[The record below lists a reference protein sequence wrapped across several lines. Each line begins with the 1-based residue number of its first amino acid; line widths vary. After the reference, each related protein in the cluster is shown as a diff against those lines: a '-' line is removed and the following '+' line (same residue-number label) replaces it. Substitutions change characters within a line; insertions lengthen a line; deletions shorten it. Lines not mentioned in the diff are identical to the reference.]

1 MVQILIKLNKTL
13 VMFYT
18 ILGKNYHI
26 FGTYNKKKVISQKI
40 LSQLK
45 IYKKF

>member
-26 FGTYNKKKVISQKI
+26 FGTYNKKKSYFSKNIKSTKD
-40 LSQLK
+40 L
-45 IYKKF
+45 